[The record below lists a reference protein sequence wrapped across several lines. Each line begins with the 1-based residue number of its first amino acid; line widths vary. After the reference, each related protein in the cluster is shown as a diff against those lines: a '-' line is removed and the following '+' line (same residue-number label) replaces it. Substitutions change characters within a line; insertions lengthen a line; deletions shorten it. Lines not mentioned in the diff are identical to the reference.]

1 MTGKRKT
8 KKKIE
13 KESTVNLGGVASPYV
28 DVDDSA
34 EEDLT
39 ATIDRLNVLGE
50 SVAELFSRMDKIEK
64 MFEALT
70 SSAPVE
76 PKVEKTEV
84 TDIHEYTVPE
94 GEIAMSIIAKKVYGN
109 AGLFNRIAAH
119 NYDRYP
125 ELRMNANEVKE
136 GWVLRI
142 PPAP

>member
-8 KKKIE
+8 KITSEEVVEKAADGDIVITGDVTLFNDKI
-13 KESTVNLGGVASPYV
+13 K
-28 DVDDSA
+28 
-34 EEDLT
+34 
-39 ATIDRLNVLGE
+39 VLGE
-50 SVAELFSRMDKIEK
+50 SVAEIFSRMDKIEK
-64 MFEALT
+64 MFEAFT

>member
-8 KKKIE
+8 KITSEEVVEKAADGDIVITGDVTLFNDKI
-13 KESTVNLGGVASPYV
+13 K
-28 DVDDSA
+28 
-34 EEDLT
+34 
-39 ATIDRLNVLGE
+39 VLGE
-50 SVAELFSRMDKIEK
+50 SVAEIFSRMDKIEK

-70 SSAPVE
+70 SSAPIK
-76 PKVEKTEV
+76 PKVEQTEV

-125 ELRMNANEVKE
+125 ELRMNANAVKE